1 MTKVHTE
8 IAASV
13 AAAKMN
19 GAGNAIVVLDLRG
32 RTQDVSRADAIA
44 IHAMPGLAFDQL
56 MVVRDAAAPY
66 AGAMSIFNNDG
77 SLAQSC
83 GNGTRCVAQFL
94 MRDAQSDAILLL
106 SDAGP
111 LSVRRDGPLRFT
123 VDMGAPHLEWA
134 KIPLARA
141 SDTKNVALEPP
152 VAGVPQH
159 FCAVSM
165 GNPHAIFFVDDL
177 DAIDLEHEG
186 RLIEHHPLFPE
197 RVNTSFVRVDARDHV
212 TARVWERGAGATL
225 ACGSAA
231 CATLVAGVRAGV
243 LDRSAAIVQPGGTL
257 QIVWRESD
265 GHVLMSGPV
274 ELEFET
280 QISFGAD
287 GPRRT

>member
-32 RTQDVSRADAIA
+32 RTQAVSGADAIA

-56 MVVRDAAAPY
+56 MVVRDADAPH
-66 AGAMSIFNNDG
+66 AGAMTIFNNDG

-83 GNGTRCVAQFL
+83 GNGTRCVAHIL
-94 MRDAQSDAILLL
+94 MRDGANDAISLL
-106 SDAGP
+106 SDSGL
-111 LSVRRDGPLRFT
+111 LSVHRDGPWRFT
-123 VDMGAPHLEWA
+123 VDMGPPHLDWA
-134 KIPLARA
+134 EIPLARA
-141 SDTKNVALEPP
+141 SNTKSVTLEPN

-159 FCAVSM
+159 FSAVSM

-177 DAIDLEHEG
+177 DAIDLAHEG
-186 RLIEHHPLFPE
+186 RQIEHHPLFPE
-197 RVNTSFVRVDARDHV
+197 RVNTSFARIDARDHV

-243 LDRSAAIVQPGGTL
+243 LDRAAAIVQPGGTL

-274 ELEFET
+274 ELEFEM

-287 GPRRT
+287 GPYRA